1 MAVEAPVRWTRR
13 RLPTDASRARE
24 AAAESL
30 SAARTERTRQQDL
43 ADAEHHEVVAP
54 LRRMRE
60 QNHLAELFMRS
71 LERGRRDS
79 GPAAG

>member
-1 MAVEAPVRWTRR
+1 MAVEVPVRWTRR

-30 SAARTERTRQQDL
+30 SAAETERARQRGL
-43 ADAEHHEVVAP
+43 AEAEHHEVVAP

-60 QNHLAELFMRS
+60 KNHLAELFIAT